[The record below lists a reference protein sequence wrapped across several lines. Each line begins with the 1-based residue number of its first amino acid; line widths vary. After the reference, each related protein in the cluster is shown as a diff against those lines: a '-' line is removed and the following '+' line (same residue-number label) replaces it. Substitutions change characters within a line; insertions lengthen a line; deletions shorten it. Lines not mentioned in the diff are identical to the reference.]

1 MTSCFVMAGCGMDV
15 GCLAT
20 VAMAPGSS
28 LYCSDPEPAGGE
40 GCGVSGVAEERE
52 TELKEGLTNL
62 TALGSVLSCAR
73 FRCQHSRAS

>member
-1 MTSCFVMAGCGMDV
+1 MDV
-15 GCLAT
+15 GCFVT

-52 TELKEGLTNL
+52 TKLKEGLTNL
-62 TALGSVLSCAR
+62 TAPNLSSVCRVQMSAQQSMFAVELAR
-73 FRCQHSRAS
+73 YAGMV

>member
-1 MTSCFVMAGCGMDV
+1 MDV
-15 GCLAT
+15 GCFAT

-52 TELKEGLTNL
+52 T
-62 TALGSVLSCAR
+62 
-73 FRCQHSRAS
+73 